1 MSLSLGLETSDFC
14 FWLLQNIFVLFNLKL
29 KKKKKHSNLVCL
41 LDERNDPALF
51 KQQNRELEFADP
63 PLTKEGWLWLSDM
76 KNMKWSF
83 LGSLYSKSL
92 G

>member
-1 MSLSLGLETSDFC
+1 MLLAPPKYFC
-14 FWLLQNIFVLFNLKL
+14 TFQFEI
-29 KKKKKHSNLVCL
+29 KKNSNLVGL

-63 PLTKEGWLWLSDM
+63 ALTKEGWLWLSDM